1 MRIGYPIFFSFVLAF
16 SVIELAIS
24 GWLVARFNHH
34 HNYSSLGERDRVRY
48 FLFVSSWTTL
58 LLPMMMIFFMFA
70 RNSFMASV
78 LAHMIFLFITWVLW
92 LTASAALTES
102 IGGGLSCSNSP
113 PFVYCNQLNALVAF
127 GWINWILLSIAL
139 FIIILLGIRTI
150 KRGDGYGGSLVA
162 T

>member
-1 MRIGYPIFFSFVLAF
+1 MGVDGIVRIGYPSGFILTRGITMLNRPLLNPQYSFPLFSPSALLRYASSSAAHNKLTTSDLLVLK
-16 SVIELAIS
+16 LAIS

-78 LAHMIFLFITWVLW
+78 LAHMILCVLFR
-92 LTASAALTES
+92 S
-102 IGGGLSCSNSP
+102 
-113 PFVYCNQLNALVAF
+113 
-127 GWINWILLSIAL
+127 SIAL
-139 FIIILLGIRTI
+139 SSLTLL
-150 KRGDGYGGSLVA
+150 LL
-162 T
+162 